1 MLWRLRHWWHQVGR
15 PQRLALLVGVVVTLV
30 RLSLIGKGTMA
41 FVDESRYVNAM
52 LGLRSLS
59 EGHGQEFLRYINSM
73 GARPG
78 DGIWRA
84 IPGMGQAILLLV
96 FDLNPNAPPSLQVP
110 QAFNVLIVSL
120 NALLLYHIY
129 RRFFSV
135 GLALLGLVLYSSL
148 VNTNLYL
155 RHLLPYDH
163 SLFFFFLALTV
174 LLRPRSSVSL
184 KLQAIVGV
192 LGGLCY
198 AIYPGYFMG
207 PVLMLAL
214 ALLGSV
220 ETMHSDLLRALKPAA
235 VQLAG
240 LLAVLLMFEG
250 LARLGDTSYWAS
262 SRYIATTV
270 TQGSF
275 SEGFSFIGSYFWQVE
290 GWLGIGLLV
299 LFGVGLGLSWR
310 AVLSANVPL
319 AERGLARLLTVV
331 FLMWLGYVLV
341 VQVGHKL
348 VFYGRTLHFFAPF
361 IITGALVALRV
372 AGRTERFRVWLYWGG
387 GSVGLVHFGIFL
399 VGYLPVDY
407 PCDVAFRAGIYDYQ
421 QIVASQVNVCDEH
434 LMAYRLFG
442 PRLRS
447 QLAQNHPAPVVQLI
461 NFAYLYPIS
470 CYRPVHLPPGKV
482 LADVP
487 YFMKYCAYQ
496 FEGHSGSQRGILQ
509 NHEFDFQIIDKGN

>member
-1 MLWRLRHWWHQVGR
+1 MRRLWHQVGR
-15 PQRLALLVGVVVTLV
+15 PQRLALLVGVVVTLA

-52 LGLRSLS
+52 LGLRALS

-84 IPGMGQAILLLV
+84 IPGLGQALLLLV

-120 NALLLYHIY
+120 NALVLYRIY

-135 GLALLGLVLYSSL
+135 GMALLGLALYSSL
-148 VNTNLYL
+148 VNTSLYL

-174 LLRPRSSVSL
+174 LLRP
-184 KLQAIVGV
+184 QAAGRIKRQVLIGT
-192 LGGLCY
+192 LGGISY

-207 PVLMLAL
+207 PMLLLAVVLLT
-214 ALLGSV
+214 GF
-220 ETMHSDLLRALKPAA
+220 EDPRPDWLRTLRPAA
-235 VQLAG
+235 AQLAG
-240 LLAVLLMFEG
+240 LLAVLLVFEG

-275 SEGFSFIGSYFWQVE
+275 AEGFSFIGSYFQQVE
-290 GWLGIGLLV
+290 GWLGIVLLV
-299 LFGVGLGLSWR
+299 LSGVGVGLSLRTGLS
-310 AVLSANVPL
+310 ASAPA
-319 AERGLARLLTVV
+319 AERGIMRLLTVG
-331 FLMWLGYVLV
+331 FLAWLGYALV

-348 VFYGRTLHFFAPF
+348 VFYGRTLHFFVPF
-361 IITGALVALRV
+361 IVMGVLMALRAV
-372 AGRTERFRVWLYWGG
+372 GRTAQSCAWLYLSGG
-387 GSVGLVHFGIFL
+387 GIALAHFGIFL
-399 VGYLPVDY
+399 AGYLPVDY
-407 PCDVAFRAGIYDYQ
+407 PCDVAYRAGIYSYP
-421 QIVASQVNVCDEH
+421 QIAARQVSVCDEP

-447 QLAQNHPAPVVQLI
+447 QLTQKPSAATFQLL

-470 CYRPVHLPPGKV
+470 CYQPAHLGPGKV
-482 LADVP
+482 VADVP
-487 YFMKYCAYQ
+487 YFMKYSAYQ
-496 FEGHSGSQRGILQ
+496 FEGHSAAQRAVLQ
-509 NHEFDFQIIDKGN
+509 NHKIDFQIVSTDN

>member
-1 MLWRLRHWWHQVGR
+1 MGR
-15 PQRLALLVGVVVTLV
+15 PQRLALLVGALVTLA
-30 RLSLIGKGTMA
+30 RLCLIGKGTMA

-129 RRFFSV
+129 RHFFSV
-135 GLALLGLVLYSSL
+135 GLSLLGLVLYSSL

-174 LLRPRSSVSL
+174 LLRPRSSASL
-184 KLQAIVGV
+184 KFQAIVGV
-192 LGGLCY
+192 LGGLSY

-207 PVLMLAL
+207 PMLLLAL
-214 ALLGSV
+214 ALLGLV
-220 ETMHSDLLRALKPAA
+220 EARRRDTLRALKPAVA
-235 VQLAG
+235 QLTG
-240 LLAVLLMFEG
+240 LLAVLLAFEG

-290 GWLGIGLLV
+290 GWLGMSLLV
-299 LFGVGLGLSWR
+299 LFGVGLGLNWR
-310 AVLSANVPL
+310 SGWFGADFA
-319 AERGLARLLTVV
+319 AERGLVHLLTVV
-331 FLMWLGYVLV
+331 FLLWLGYAIV

-348 VFYGRTLHFFAPF
+348 VFYGRTLHFFVPF
-361 IITGALVALRV
+361 IIMGVLVALRV
-372 AGRTERFRVWLYWGG
+372 GGHTEQIRTWLYWGT
-387 GSVGLVHFGIFL
+387 GSIGLAHFGIFL
-399 VGYLPVDY
+399 ASYLRVDY
-407 PCDVAFRAGIYDYQ
+407 PCDVAYRNGVFDYQ
-421 QIVASQVNVCDEH
+421 QIAASQVNVCDEH

-442 PRLRS
+442 PGLRS
-447 QLAQNHPAPVVQLI
+447 QLTQSHSAPVVQLL

-470 CYRPVHLPPGKV
+470 CYRPAHLHPGKI

-487 YFMKYCAYQ
+487 YFMMYCAYQ
-496 FEGHSGSQRGILQ
+496 FEGHSDSQRAILQ
-509 NHEFDFQIIDKGN
+509 NHELDFQIVAKSN

>member
-1 MLWRLRHWWHQVGR
+1 
-15 PQRLALLVGVVVTLV
+15 
-30 RLSLIGKGTMA
+30 MA

-84 IPGMGQAILLLV
+84 IPGLGQAILLLV

-135 GLALLGLVLYSSL
+135 GLALLGLALYSSL

-163 SLFFFFLALTV
+163 SLFFFFLALLV
-174 LLRPRSSVSL
+174 LLRSKAAVSHR
-184 KLQAIVGV
+184 LQALIGV
-192 LGGLCY
+192 LGGLSY

-207 PVLMLAL
+207 PLLLLAL
-214 ALLGSV
+214 ALPTGFAA
-220 ETMHSDLLRALKPAA
+220 TRTDWLRSLKPVA

-240 LLAVLLMFEG
+240 LLAVLLAFEG
-250 LARLGDTSYWAS
+250 LARLGQTSYWAS

-275 SEGFSFIGSYFWQVE
+275 AEGFSFIGSYCWQVE
-290 GWLGIGLLV
+290 GWLGSSLLG
-299 LFGVGLGLSWR
+299 LFGVGLGLSWQAR
-310 AVLSANVPL
+310 LSANVPA
-319 AERGLARLLTVV
+319 AERGLVRLLTAI
-331 FLMWLGYVLV
+331 FLVWLGYALV

-348 VFYGRTLHFFAPF
+348 VFYGRTLHFFVPF
-361 IITGALVALRV
+361 IIMGALVALRA
-372 AGRTERFRVWLYWGG
+372 AGRTAQLRAWLYLGG
-387 GSVGLVHFGIFL
+387 GSIALGHFGLFL
-399 VGYLPVDY
+399 AGYLPVDY
-407 PCDVAFRAGIYDYQ
+407 PCDIAYRAGIYNYQ
-421 QIVASQVNVCDEH
+421 QIASSQVSVCDEH

-442 PRLRS
+442 PRRRS
-447 QLAQNHPAPVVQLI
+447 QLTQKPDSARFQLL
-461 NFAYLYPIS
+461 NFVYLYPVS
-470 CYRPVHLPPGKV
+470 CYRPAHLAPGKV
-482 LADVP
+482 VADVP
-487 YFMKYCAYQ
+487 YFMTYPAYQ
-496 FEGHSGSQRGILQ
+496 FEGHSAAQRAILQ
-509 NHEFDFQIIDKGN
+509 NHKIEFQIITTYN